1 MITPK
6 YEIVKKRK
14 ERLRKSIRKR
24 INGVP
29 EKPRMIIVRTN
40 KYLYTQVIDDSIGHV
55 VACVSTLEKEVKAQ
69 LKSAKDKEAA
79 KMLGKLIA
87 ERLKE
92 KQIEEV
98 VFDRNIYP
106 FTGRVKIF
114 ADSAR
119 ENGLKF

>member
-14 ERLRKSIRKR
+14 ERLRKSIRKD
-24 INGVP
+24 INGTP
-29 EKPRMIIVRTN
+29 ERPRMIIVRTN
-40 KYLYTQVIDDSIGHV
+40 KYIYTQVIDDSSGHV
-55 VACVSTLEKEVKAQ
+55 LTCASTLEKDIKAQ
-69 LKSAKDKEAA
+69 LKSTKDKEAA
-79 KMLGKLIA
+79 KIMGKIIA

-92 KQIEEV
+92 KKIEAV

-119 ENGLKF
+119 ENGIKF